1 MRWDWKASVRRVSLG
16 SLLISRL
23 LMPCKNIGKD
33 MGKIPEHSLFSSS
46 GQREVA
52 GWFKSDSAWEFQ
64 TNLMLG
70 C

>member
-1 MRWDWKASVRRVSLG
+1 MRWEKESSFRRVSLG

-23 LMPCKNIGKD
+23 LMPCKNIGEE
-33 MGKIPEHSLFSSS
+33 MGKILEHSLFSSS

-52 GWFKSDSAWEFQ
+52 GWFKTDSAWEFE
-64 TNLMLG
+64 TNLVLG